1 MNKTLKE
8 QWIELAK
15 IRAWITDRDSKKTP
29 PDSADKTGFFNR
41 FQQELKPKPHP
52 TEEQEVVVNM
62 TPIKKT
68 DSDAKT

>member
-1 MNKTLKE
+1 MTEPTPTPE
-8 QWIELAK
+8 QNLPA
-15 IRAWITDRDSKKTP
+15 APDSKKTP